1 MLDSHHKYNKVV
13 NMSPLLDVI
22 NKESSTLFLHDD
34 ATRTTIVVCITH
46 NTIIWKGGLN
56 WGSFFIGL
64 LNAHASFMVVACICS
79 RELFKNLFTIVS
91 KLIFVT
97 KIRFEFGQYMAQER
111 EVPFQSTTL
120 LNNLMSMYT
129 YFLPYK
135 IGTNVHQYSRK

>member
-1 MLDSHHKYNKVV
+1 
-13 NMSPLLDVI
+13 
-22 NKESSTLFLHDD
+22 
-34 ATRTTIVVCITH
+34 
-46 NTIIWKGGLN
+46 
-56 WGSFFIGL
+56 
-64 LNAHASFMVVACICS
+64 
-79 RELFKNLFTIVS
+79 LFKNLFTIVS